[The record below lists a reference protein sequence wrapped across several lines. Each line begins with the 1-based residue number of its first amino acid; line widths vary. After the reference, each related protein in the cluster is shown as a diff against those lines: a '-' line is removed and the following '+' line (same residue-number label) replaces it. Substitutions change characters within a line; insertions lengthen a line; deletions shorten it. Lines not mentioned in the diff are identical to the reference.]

1 MKQYLLFAFLFI
13 GLFSNSQSLVQTVN
27 SGSVLGAVSAVSV
40 GEIFV
45 VPQNQNLSSSGLIG
59 ILVQINQQN
68 LEVDHLDLSA
78 KITVYPNPTLSKIFF
93 EAKESLLS
101 QKVTVFNTSGQLVL
115 QKQLSADNSVDLT
128 DLASG
133 TYLVQLSENKSDT
146 FKIIKH

>member
-1 MKQYLLFAFLFI
+1 MKHYLLFAFLFI
-13 GLFSNSQSLVQTVN
+13 GLVSNSQSLVQTVN
-27 SGSVLGAVSAVSV
+27 SGSVLGADSAVSV

-78 KITVYPNPTLSKIFF
+78 KITVYPNPTVSKIFF
-93 EAKESLLS
+93 EAKESLLN
-101 QKVTVFNTSGQLVL
+101 QKVTVFNSSGQQVL
-115 QKQLSADNSVDLT
+115 QKQLSEDNSVDLT
-128 DLASG
+128 NLASG
-133 TYLVQLSENKSDT
+133 TYLVQFSENKSDT

>member
-1 MKQYLLFAFLFI
+1 MKHYLLFAFLFI

-27 SGSVLGAVSAVSV
+27 SGSVLGAGSAVSV

-59 ILVQINQQN
+59 ILAQINQQN

-78 KITVYPNPTLSKIFF
+78 KITVYPNPTVSKIFF